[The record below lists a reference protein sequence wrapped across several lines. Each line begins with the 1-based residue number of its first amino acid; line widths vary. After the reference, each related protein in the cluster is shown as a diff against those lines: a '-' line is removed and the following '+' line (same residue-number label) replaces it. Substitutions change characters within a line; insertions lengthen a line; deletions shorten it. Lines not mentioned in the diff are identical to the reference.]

1 MLLFQPLLWEEWD
14 SNDCLFPFRLSRLAL
29 GRKIA
34 AYSGGSNLERNCC
47 KIWKIYSSNRS
58 KMAFTTKSGHDS
70 QGNEKIYFLAFFVT
84 LFFIECHR
92 TRIIGQFE
100 SLRIWIDRGWNAKD
114 FRIEQK
120 SEENC
125 SSQQI
130 EGWIRC
136 FARWKK
142 SSFSI
147 SLRRKNVNKNW
158 NSDSLFSK
166 GKNAWNIHKFM
177 GHKRESQSWRKKW
190 IKSFLKRKI
199 QFPTFI
205 SRLAEKVFLFVS
217 TIITLLWHH
226 LTLHTKVGWKYVLQ
240 FLMYWHYS
248 TYIKHRKND
257 FHCYGRTK
265 NDHIN
270 F

>member
-1 MLLFQPLLWEEWD
+1 MIAY
-14 SNDCLFPFRLSRLAL
+14 SPFGSPDLPWGEKLPHIL
-29 GRKIA
+29 VDPTLKEIA
-34 AYSGGSNLERNCC
+34 AKYERSTAQIVLRWLLQRNLVTIP
-47 KIWKIYSSNRS
+47 KVMKKFI
-58 KMAFTTKSGHDS
+58 
-70 QGNEKIYFLAFFVT
+70 FLHFLSF
-84 LFFIECHR
+84 LFFTECHW

-190 IKSFLKRKI
+190 IKKFSKKKNPISNFYFSPCRKSFPICINYHYIAMTSSNITYESRMEVCTPISHVL
-199 QFPTFI
+199 TFT
-205 SRLAEKVFLFVS
+205 S
-217 TIITLLWHH
+217 
-226 LTLHTKVGWKYVLQ
+226 
-240 FLMYWHYS
+240 
-248 TYIKHRKND
+248 
-257 FHCYGRTK
+257 
-265 NDHIN
+265 
-270 F
+270 